1 MTQNEMSQDSFP
13 QQTLQDWK
21 QKVADVE
28 SLTSRTY
35 EDVMLK
41 PLYTKEDLQHQPLST
56 FPGSGDYRRGANPLG
71 YISNPW
77 EVAQKI
83 HFKNI
88 EDFKRQL
95 HSSFQKGQTSISFT
109 PSLTIMKH
117 LPQLFSKIYQQ
128 HPFSVN
134 GAHFQKELIETL
146 IKMKN
151 SEKISGF
158 IGKDPIALYIQNP
171 RMKLDES
178 YDGLIKTIESAS
190 SSCPQ
195 LKTILIDT
203 TPYHNSGATAVQEIA
218 IALST
223 AVQHIEEMRKRGLEL
238 KNGIEKFVFHFSIN
252 SHFFMEI
259 AKLRAIKV
267 LWSKILEAYKIEV
280 NEDFITVS
288 AETSSFTKTVYD
300 PYVNLLRA
308 GNESLAAILGGVQFL
323 HISPYNELEGE
334 ITDLSDRVARNM
346 HFILRDEARLSSVID
361 PAGGSWYIESLTN
374 ALIENAWNLFLEID
388 QRGGI
393 ITTIQTNW
401 LQKQINKV
409 MAKRDQDVR
418 TRNQIIVGT
427 NKYELT
433 EDPPLQIKKKS
444 EVGQTSSIEHMIEK
458 RLSEKY
464 EELRKQK
471 VNRNE

>member
-1 MTQNEMSQDSFP
+1 MKHEMNHDSFP

-21 QKVADVE
+21 QKVADIE

-35 EDVMLK
+35 EDVILK

-71 YISNPW
+71 YISKPW
-77 EVAQKI
+77 KVAQKI

-88 EDFKRQL
+88 EDFKTQL

-109 PSLTIMKH
+109 PSLSIMKH
-117 LPQLFSKIYQQ
+117 LPQLFLNIYQQ

-134 GAHFQKELIETL
+134 GAHFQQEIVEAL
-146 IKMKN
+146 IKMKH

-158 IGKDPIALYIQNP
+158 IGKDPIALYVQDPKMN
-171 RMKLDES
+171 LDES
-178 YDGLIKTIESAS
+178 YEGLMKTIESAS

-203 TPYHNSGATAVQEIA
+203 TPYHNSGATAVQELA

-238 KNGIEKFVFHFSIN
+238 KNNIEKMVFHFSIN
-252 SHFFMEI
+252 SQFFMEI

-267 LWSKILEAYKIEV
+267 LWSKILEAYKVEV

-308 GNESLAAILGGVQFL
+308 GNEAFAAVLGGVQFL
-323 HISPYNELEGE
+323 HISPYNELEGK
-334 ITDLSDRVARNM
+334 ITDLSDRIARNM
-346 HFILRDEARLSSVID
+346 HFILRDEARLGSIID

-374 ALIENAWNLFLEID
+374 ALIENAWKLFLEID
-388 QRGGI
+388 DKGGI
-393 ITTIQTNW
+393 VKTIQTNW
-401 LQKQINKV
+401 LQEQINKV
-409 MAKRDQDVR
+409 MARREQDVL
-418 TRNQIIVGT
+418 TRNRIIVGT
-427 NKYELT
+427 NKYEFK
-433 EDPPLQIKKKS
+433 DDIPLQIKKKT

-471 VNRNE
+471 VIGHE